1 MVGPMFR
8 EPTDSAAVAAVAPTI
23 TRVWW
28 RELIAM
34 TALALPLVGSQLA
47 AIAMVTT
54 DVVMMGWLGPTQL
67 AAGALANAVYMPVM
81 QFGFG
86 IVTAVAPLA
95 AQALGARDFRG
106 VRRTVRQGFW
116 LAAILGALFAIP
128 LWNSGPIYMLIGQNP
143 ELSALAQGY
152 LRAMLWGLIPL
163 FWVIVLRGFLT
174 AHARPRAVFVVMFAG
189 IGVNALGNYAL
200 MFGNFGFPRLEL
212 VGAGISTAVVD
223 GFMALALIAFLLGDW
238 RLRRYRL
245 FARFWS
251 RDWPRFVEVMRLGMP
266 IGLMIL
272 AESALFGAAGLL
284 MGLLGAAELAAH
296 AIALQCA
303 AVAFM
308 VPLGIS
314 HAVTTRVGL
323 AAGRRDSDGIGRAG
337 WVGLGL
343 GIACTLISAALFWY
357 AGEWLVG
364 RFLDLEDV
372 GNGPVVQLA
381 VSFLLIAAL
390 FQLVDGA
397 QVIGA
402 GALRG
407 LKDTRVPMLLAIFGY
422 WCVGFP
428 ASAILA
434 FWFDLGGRGVWM
446 GLAVGL
452 TVVAILAVWRFHR
465 RKHLIPLFDPA

>member
-1 MVGPMFR
+1 MHR
-8 EPTDSAAVAAVAPTI
+8 DPTDSVAAVSG
-23 TRVWW
+23 TRPVTRIWW
-28 RELIAM
+28 RELMAM
-34 TALALPLVGSQLA
+34 IALALPLVGSQLA
-47 AIAMVTT
+47 AIAMITT

-67 AAGALANAVYMPVM
+67 AAGALANAVYMPFM
-81 QFGFG
+81 HFGFG
-86 IVTAVAPLA
+86 VVTAVAPMA
-95 AQALGARDFRG
+95 AQALGARDFKG
-106 VRRTVRQGFW
+106 VRSSVRQGFW
-116 LAAILGALFAIP
+116 VAAVIGVLFAMP
-128 LWNSGPIYMLIGQNP
+128 LWNSGHIFILMGQNP
-143 ELSALAQGY
+143 ELAALAQGY
-152 LRAMLWGLIPL
+152 LRAALWGLIPL
-163 FWVIVLRGFLT
+163 YWVIVLRGFLT
-174 AHARPRAVFVVMFAG
+174 AHARPRAVFMVMVAG

-212 VGAGISTAVVD
+212 VGSGLSTAVVD
-223 GFMALALIAFLLGDW
+223 GFMALVLIGFVLSDR
-238 RLRRYRL
+238 RLRRYGL
-245 FARFWS
+245 FVRFWQ

-272 AESALFGAAGLL
+272 AESSLFGAAGLL
-284 MGLLGAAELAAH
+284 MGLIGTAELAAH

-308 VPLGIS
+308 VPLGLS
-314 HAVTTRVGL
+314 QAVTARVAW
-323 AAGRRDSDGIGRAG
+323 AAGRQDLDGIGRSG

-343 GIACTLISAALFWY
+343 GFACTLISAALFWY

-364 RFLDLEDV
+364 RFLDLEDA
-372 GNGPVVQLA
+372 GNTPVVELA

-397 QVIGA
+397 QAIGA

-407 LKDTRVPMLLAIFGY
+407 LRDTRVPMLLAIFGY

-465 RKHLIPLFDPA
+465 REHLMPLLPVA

>member
-1 MVGPMFR
+1 MM
-8 EPTDSAAVAAVAPTI
+8 
-23 TRVWW
+23 
-28 RELIAM
+28 AM
-34 TALALPLVGSQLA
+34 IALALPLVGSQLA

-67 AAGALANAVYMPVM
+67 AAGALANAVYMPIM

-86 IVTAVAPLA
+86 VVTAVAPMA
-95 AQALGARDFRG
+95 ALALGARDYRG
-106 VRRTVRQGFW
+106 VRNSVRQGFW
-116 LAAILGALFAIP
+116 VAAVFGALFAIP
-128 LWNSGPIYMLIGQNP
+128 LWNSAPLFMLMGQNP
-143 ELSALAQGY
+143 ELAVFAQEY

-174 AHARPRAVFVVMFAG
+174 AHSRPRAVFVVMVAG
-189 IGVNALGNYAL
+189 IGVNVLGNYAL

-212 VGAGISTAVVD
+212 VGAGLSTAIVD
-223 GFMALALIAFLLGDW
+223 GFMALILIAFVLLDGS
-238 RLRRYRL
+238 LRRYRL
-245 FARFWS
+245 FTRFWRGNWS
-251 RDWPRFVEVMRLGMP
+251 RFVEVLRLGMP

-272 AESALFGAAGLL
+272 AESSLFGAAGLL
-284 MGLLGAAELAAH
+284 MGLIGTAELAAH

-314 HAVTTRVGL
+314 QAVTARVGL
-323 AAGRRDSDGIGRAG
+323 AAGRRDRQGIGHAG

-343 GIACTLISAALFWY
+343 GITCTLISATLFWY

-364 RFLDLEDV
+364 RFLDLDDANNV
-372 GNGPVVQLA
+372 PVVKLA
-381 VSFLLIAAL
+381 VAFLLIAAL

-397 QVIGA
+397 QAIGA

-407 LKDTRVPMLLAIFGY
+407 LRDTRVPMLLAIFGY

-428 ASAILA
+428 ASIVFA
-434 FWFDLGGRGVWM
+434 FWLDLGGRGVWM

-452 TVVAILAVWRFHR
+452 TVVAVLAVWRFHR
-465 RKHLIPLFDPA
+465 RERLLPALAVT